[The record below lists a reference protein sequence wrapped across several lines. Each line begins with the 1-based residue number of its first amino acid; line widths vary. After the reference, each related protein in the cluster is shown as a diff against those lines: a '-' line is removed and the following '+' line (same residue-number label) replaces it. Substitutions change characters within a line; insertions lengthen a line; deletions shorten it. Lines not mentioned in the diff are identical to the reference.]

1 MTESAIPESANP
13 QSAAPQSAAPPQSAT
28 PPSAIP
34 ESAATPSKSA
44 AVEQPSASKAAP
56 RRATGG
62 AKPRAKTNGSARKP
76 AAAASRSTAS
86 ARANGA
92 KAAPRTTAR
101 QAPATPVQKRLA
113 RLRDLAKTNPARA
126 QSETWAWI
134 KELGKARDADGLQEL
149 FSLGT
154 PPKGLDGP
162 TDGILVTTF
171 INPLVDLPV
180 RLLTGGWMPW
190 MGKSFDAAN
199 SKGTNRL
206 TGTARWPAKLLWPL
220 YKTREAPD
228 GRLAFDF
235 ETAVEKGRVQPD
247 VRVLK
252 IDYEPVSTNPRLVI
266 RQIRDELVELV
277 PDTYL
282 GRILFK
288 VRGGYS
294 NIGYFALRQHA
305 G

>member
-13 QSAAPQSAAPPQSAT
+13 QSAAPESAAPPQSAT

-34 ESAATPSKSA
+34 ESAATPSKPA
-44 AVEQPSASKAAP
+44 AVEQPPASKTAP
-56 RRATGG
+56 RRTSAA
-62 AKPRAKTNGSARKP
+62 AKPRAKANGSARKP

-86 ARANGA
+86 TRANGA
-92 KAAPRTTAR
+92 KAATRATPR
-101 QAPATPVQKRLA
+101 QAPGTPVQKRLA

-134 KELGKARDADGLQEL
+134 KELGKSRDADGLQEL

-154 PPKGLDGP
+154 APKGLNGP

-199 SKGTNRL
+199 NKGTNRL
-206 TGTARWPAKLLWPL
+206 TGSARWPAKLLWPL

-235 ETAVEKGRVQPD
+235 ETAVEKGRVEPD
-247 VRVLK
+247 VKVLK
-252 IDYEPVSTNPRLVI
+252 IDYEPVSTNPRIVI

>member
-1 MTESAIPESANP
+1 M
-13 QSAAPQSAAPPQSAT
+13 
-28 PPSAIP
+28 P
-34 ESAATPSKSA
+34 ESAASRSKPA
-44 AVEQPSASKAAP
+44 AVEQPAASKPAP
-56 RRATGG
+56 RRATTA
-62 AKPRAKTNGSARKP
+62 AKPRAKANGSARKP
-76 AAAASRSTAS
+76 AAAAARSSAS
-86 ARANGA
+86 TRANGA
-92 KAAPRTTAR
+92 RAKETAKPAARP
-101 QAPATPVQKRLA
+101 APSTPVQKRLT

-134 KELGKARDADGLQEL
+134 KELGKSRDSEGLSEL
-149 FSLGT
+149 FGLGT
-154 PPKGLDGP
+154 APKGLDGP

-171 INPLVDLPV
+171 INPIVDFQL

-206 TGTARWPAKLLWPL
+206 TGSARWPAKLLWPL
-220 YKTREAPD
+220 YRTREAAD

-235 ETAVEKGRVQPD
+235 ETAVEKGRAEPQ

-252 IDYEPVSTNPRLVI
+252 IDYEPVTSNPRLVI

-288 VRGGYS
+288 VRGERYA